1 MQTIKKVPMSNP
13 SKQDDE
19 RRREEEMA
27 DAIVGYL
34 VEHPHASD
42 TLRGIAE
49 WWIIRQQVRTEVN
62 TLKKVLRQL
71 TESGV
76 LEEIGEGDIPRYRLK
91 ARADR
96 LNS

>member
-1 MQTIKKVPMSNP
+1 MSNP

-19 RRREEEMA
+19 RRREKEMA

-42 TLRGIAE
+42 TLRGVAE
-49 WWIIRQQVRTEVN
+49 WWIMRQQVRAEVN
-62 TLKKVLRQL
+62 MLKKVLRQL

-76 LEEIGEGDIPRYRLK
+76 LEEMGEGDNRRYRLK
-91 ARADR
+91 AREDDLR
-96 LNS
+96 